1 MGRKKKGALEREMAN
16 SSQRNAFKD
25 CARHSQGP
33 YVKQP
38 ANRLKERRMAKTERC
53 EERYKKKKRQTECT
67 RKEEV

>member
-1 MGRKKKGALEREMAN
+1 MALEREMAN

-38 ANRLKERRMAKTERC
+38 ANRLKERRMAKTERY
-53 EERYKKKKRQTECT
+53 EERYKK
-67 RKEEV
+67 